1 MGRLKN
7 WIEAGKQDIFARN
20 RLADDARR
28 WQRRQQDDASGAE
41 EELLSGTRLA
51 QALDM
56 RARGDFAA
64 VVGGLGETETKFLDA
79 SAALRDRRRQ
89 EEQERQQR
97 ELAQAQALA
106 AEQKKRAEEAEKH
119 ANEQRESANK
129 LRRRAFVATGAAL
142 VALIFSSY
150 HFSCGELQMTSVL
163 QPKSK
168 RGSRRADVLL
178 VSLPLRLPNILNV
191 VCYSP

>member
-1 MGRLKN
+1 
-7 WIEAGKQDIFARN
+7 
-20 RLADDARR
+20 
-28 WQRRQQDDASGAE
+28 
-41 EELLSGTRLA
+41 
-51 QALDM
+51 M

-119 ANEQRESANK
+119 ANGSS
-129 LRRRAFVATGAAL
+129 
-142 VALIFSSY
+142 VALM
-150 HFSCGELQMTSVL
+150 LSVRTKL
-163 QPKSK
+163 LA
-168 RGSRRADVLL
+168 RRFNLSICHTMASGCSVIPGL
-178 VSLPLRLPNILNV
+178 
-191 VCYSP
+191 